1 MKRAVST
8 LTIDK
13 NRLENVLKEF
23 ESTNWALVEDLKKQE
38 DMLKKQKSL
47 SKRRETE
54 QDDIRNEVR

>member
-1 MKRAVST
+1 M
-8 LTIDK
+8 
-13 NRLENVLKEF
+13 LKEF